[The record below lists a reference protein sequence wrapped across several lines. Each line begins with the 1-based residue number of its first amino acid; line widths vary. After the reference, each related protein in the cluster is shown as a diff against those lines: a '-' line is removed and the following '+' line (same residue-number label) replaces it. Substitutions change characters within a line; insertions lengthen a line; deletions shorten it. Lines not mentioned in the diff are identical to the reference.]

1 MSRSGLEY
9 LQHILDET
17 EYLTD
22 RGKGLN
28 KDEFMRDE
36 TLKRA
41 FVRSLEVIG
50 EAAKQIPD
58 DLRQKHGRVEWRAIA
73 GMRDRLI
80 HGYLFIMKALIRE
93 TVRAIRYP
101 ACSVGRS
108 EARLPSP
115 LAACG
120 ARWLNCAHS
129 CQWRPSRCY
138 CWLP

>member
-80 HGYLFIMKALIRE
+80 HGYFGIDYDI
-93 TVRAIRYP
+93 VWD
-101 ACSVGRS
+101 VVV
-108 EARLPSP
+108 
-115 LAACG
+115 
-120 ARWLNCAHS
+120 N
-129 CQWRPSRCY
+129 
-138 CWLP
+138 